1 MLETKEIINLTDKIN
16 TELEHFVPCVAS
28 EIEAKTIIYRHLQ
41 EIRALVTEIREHKC
55 AQQGDCCSSA
65 KQIAIGE
72 ARSCACH
79 N

>member
-1 MLETKEIINLTDKIN
+1 MLETKEIIHLTEKIN

-28 EIEAKTIIYRHLQ
+28 EIEAKTIIHHHLR

-55 AQQGDCCSSA
+55 AHEGGCSSA
-65 KQIAIGE
+65 KQIVMG
-72 ARSCACH
+72 SPPCVCH